1 MTSTATATARLIQN
15 KENAH
20 LCFIGAISL
29 PLPTAYS
36 LLRTHGFQRAAA
48 EDVDS
53 LRRVLTGQLHLSHHA
68 LIDCAVFNL
77 LGRHRH
83 PTLSPVVA
91 APFQS
96 PAAVANLHWMPQ
108 CLVVDQRTVLVIF
121 LCTPG
126 TLRP

>member
-68 LIDCAVFNL
+68 LIECAVFNL

-83 PTLSPVVA
+83 PNLSPVVA
-91 APFQS
+91 APFHS
-96 PAAVANLHWMPQ
+96 HAAVSNLQ
-108 CLVVDQRTVLVIF
+108 RVDESLVVDHLTVLVIF